1 MFDKYHPGY
10 FGKVSSVMSISC
22 APVPPPAPPSLSL
35 SARTDTSYGSKLE
48 EVLINTSDGQ
58 VGMRYF
64 NKRTNKY
71 WNPII
76 NLDKLWTLVGEE
88 VCCAP

>member
-1 MFDKYHPGY
+1 
-10 FGKVSSVMSISC
+10 
-22 APVPPPAPPSLSL
+22 
-35 SARTDTSYGSKLE
+35 
-48 EVLINTSDGQ
+48 
-58 VGMRYF
+58 MRYF

-88 VCCAP
+88 VCSMFEPHKLVDLHDKAAVLISLCAGLLYITASLPRRSDAGSASCVAEARAASCKQLSM

>member
-1 MFDKYHPGY
+1 MH
-10 FGKVSSVMSISC
+10 M
-22 APVPPPAPPSLSL
+22 
-35 SARTDTSYGSKLE
+35 RR
-48 EVLINTSDGQ
+48 GQ

-88 VCCAP
+88 VCSICELHKHGDVRENSSSADQPLCGSRQLIPRHWLPQSTSAGSALHFLVA